1 MDLTCGRSE
10 AAVLSRALG
19 RRVVGT
25 LDILSHGPVAGL
37 VARAPEPW
45 VRRRIAYW
53 QRILPGDIDPEWA
66 KGLADDMRRID
77 AILRA
82 RTVRVWMAGTCDG
95 LLLAA
100 WTSHLHHALR
110 TKAVLELVQVRR
122 SPIAPIIAFESIS
135 RIPPPAARPIT
146 GALQTFLLDLWRAWT
161 AAEPNTLAA
170 LQEDAP
176 SRGGMREALGALLD
190 RYPDE
195 RTGLTYWESRLLQLV
210 ARRGPRL
217 VDVVISALLEKRR
230 AIDRIGDQTI
240 VATLRSMAGR
250 TPNALVTMTT
260 NPERPAIGRIA
271 LTSLGERVVA
281 GKASAL
287 GKLRRRLWV
296 GGVHLAPGRPLW
308 VRSTDGVRQW
318 RENRA

>member
-161 AAEPNTLAA
+161 AAEGMRRSDRGRCPGLG
-170 LQEDAP
+170 
-176 SRGGMREALGALLD
+176 GGMTLRKRSRD
-190 RYPDE
+190 RRSSVY
-195 RTGLTYWESRLLQLV
+195 R
-210 ARRGPRL
+210 
-217 VDVVISALLEKRR
+217 RR
-230 AIDRIGDQTI
+230 AAASGH
-240 VATLRSMAGR
+240 RSKRCADEG
-250 TPNALVTMTT
+250 
-260 NPERPAIGRIA
+260 
-271 LTSLGERVVA
+271 
-281 GKASAL
+281 
-287 GKLRRRLWV
+287 
-296 GGVHLAPGRPLW
+296 
-308 VRSTDGVRQW
+308 
-318 RENRA
+318 